1 MVNGAARDWDL
12 DLASRTRFSVRSN
25 SEAVTL
31 PGWHQALAGTLIPSR
46 PGKPCTL
53 RCALLGLAT
62 FNMHLLI
69 LKL

>member
-31 PGWHQALAGTLIPSR
+31 PGWHAYSQT
-46 PGKPCTL
+46 GKPCTL